1 MAPGKTRLL
10 INSKRKVLFSSFS
23 FFFERMNENT
33 VRSQAAV
40 DYLILLGAI
49 LVIVAGIV
57 ITIYAISEGL
67 GARVEEEL
75 ENTVVE
81 NLLRGLIFG

>member
-10 INSKRKVLFSSFS
+10 INSERKVLFSSFS

-33 VRSQAAV
+33 VCSQAAV